1 MVDRP
6 PPDAIARLR
15 RSVDRFYAALRSSP
29 YGGVS
34 CLADLAWLKVLI
46 EKYPGEARR
55 MVDDTNGE
63 SRDR

>member
-6 PPDAIARLR
+6 PADAVARLR

-34 CLADLAWLKVLI
+34 YLADLAWLKVLVD
-46 EKYPGEARR
+46 KYPDEARR
-55 MVDDTNGE
+55 MVDDTNRE
-63 SRDR
+63 TSDR